1 MEGGTTLVD
10 WISYGIIGF
19 VLFALAVLV
28 LRSAWF
34 FLSLLAIPLTD
45 VLARRTPLGGALR
58 RWGERG
64 TPVAGPLAR
73 PVPESWATPAT
84 AQTSLVPLVVRR
96 GAAVGAA
103 LGALPGLWWAA
114 RGAVLTLRAGG
125 TALAALAEAALG
137 VGLVAAAGV
146 LVGPALGARAGLAVD
161 ATRERTRD

>member
-34 FLSLLAIPLTD
+34 FLSLLAIPVTD
-45 VLARRTPLGGALR
+45 VLARRTRLGGALR

-64 TPVAGPLAR
+64 TPVAGRLA
-73 PVPESWATPAT
+73 PPIPESWATPAT
-84 AQTSLVPLVVRR
+84 APQSLVPLVVRR

-103 LGALPGLWWAA
+103 LGALPGLWSAA
-114 RGAVLTLRAGG
+114 RGAVRTLATGG
-125 TALAALAEAALG
+125 TTMAALAEAALG
-137 VGLVAAAGV
+137 IGLVASAGL
-146 LVGPALGARAGLAVD
+146 LVGTALGALAGLAID
-161 ATRERTRD
+161 ALRSRIRD